1 MSCLPELRR
10 IEGIHDT
17 DHKGRGGK
25 MNLRAVLFATSVFSL
40 ISIASY
46 LPAAEWYVAA
56 SVADPNDG
64 TSKETAFKAIQEGI
78 NAASDGDT
86 VIVAQGTYRER
97 VHFKGKNIVVRSTDP
112 LFPSVVENTIIDGN
126 KPGRIVAF
134 KGTKDEGLQP
144 TVALRSEIAVLLHE
158 RSAAADTMRFLRL
171 RRKGSD
177 R

>member
-1 MSCLPELRR
+1 
-10 IEGIHDT
+10 
-17 DHKGRGGK
+17 
-25 MNLRAVLFATSVFSL
+25 MNLRAVLFAPSVFSL

-46 LPAAEWYVAA
+46 LPAAEWYV
-56 SVADPNDG
+56 
-64 TSKETAFKAIQEGI
+64 
-78 NAASDGDT
+78 AASDGDT

-134 KGTKDEGLQP
+134 KGTKDEGLRP
-144 TVALRSEIAVLLHE
+144 TVALRSEMAVLLHE

-177 R
+177 